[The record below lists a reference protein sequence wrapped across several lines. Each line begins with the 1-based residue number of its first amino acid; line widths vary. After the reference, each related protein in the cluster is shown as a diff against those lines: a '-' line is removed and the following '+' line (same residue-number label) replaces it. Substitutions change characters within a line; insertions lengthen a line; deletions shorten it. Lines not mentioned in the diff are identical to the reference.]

1 MPKFVFVF
9 FSVVMFGTLLCH
21 PSERLSARQNT
32 ASANRTTPV
41 EVGRKA
47 PDFSLQDQDGQPVK
61 LSALR
66 GKSLVVLVFYR
77 GSWCPFCVRQLTE
90 LGSLAQSGE
99 NVRVLAISVDS
110 VEENKKLAQTLA
122 AKTGGQLSF
131 SILSDPGHQV
141 IDRFGLHDPA
151 YDGKRFDGIPH
162 PAVYVLDKAGKVTW
176 ARVEQDYKLRP
187 AVSEVRAALDQVK
200 K

>member
-1 MPKFVFVF
+1 MRKFVFVF
-9 FSVVMFGTLLCH
+9 FSIVMFGTFLFH
-21 PSERLSARQNT
+21 PTQRLSAQQNA
-32 ASANRTTPV
+32 ASHRTTPI
-41 EVGRKA
+41 EVGQKA
-47 PDFSLQDQDGQPVK
+47 PDFSLQDQDGKTVK

-66 GKSLVVLVFYR
+66 GKSPAVLVFYR

-99 NVRVLAISVDS
+99 NVRVLAISVDP

-122 AKTGGQLSF
+122 AKTGGPLSF

-176 ARVEQDYKLRP
+176 ARVEQDYKVRP
-187 AVSEVRAALDQVK
+187 TVSEVRAALDLVK

>member
-1 MPKFVFVF
+1 MRKFVFVF
-9 FSVVMFGTLLCH
+9 FSIVMFGTFLFH
-21 PSERLSARQNT
+21 PTQRLSARQNA
-32 ASANRTTPV
+32 ASHRTTPI
-41 EVGRKA
+41 EVGQKA
-47 PDFSLQDQDGQPVK
+47 PDFSLQDQDGKTVK

-66 GKSLVVLVFYR
+66 GKSPAVLVFYR

-99 NVRVLAISVDS
+99 NVQVLAISVDP

-176 ARVEQDYKLRP
+176 ARVEQDYKVRP
-187 AVSEVRAALDQVK
+187 AVSEVRAALDSIK